1 MNLKA
6 TLLVRGTA
14 DLLFACYFF
23 VMSLS
28 GEPQSLR
35 AAGGYLAV
43 DGLLALCLA
52 AAVHAHSRTRWLVGL
67 ALLDALARLWVSAI
81 IFMYPHVEDWLLS
94 TTFMRAAMTAVC
106 IAVGIAVGIAGLV
119 YVLVARRASSSGYGI
134 GTAWPAILLCL
145 YTLAVGIG
153 LALGWIGIDGDRT
166 LIASNALVVGF
177 TLLAA
182 GISVAPNIRD

>member
-6 TLLVRGTA
+6 TLLARGTA

-23 VMSLS
+23 AMSLS
-28 GEPQSLR
+28 GVPQSLH

-81 IFMYPHVEDWLLS
+81 IFMYPRVEDWLLS
-94 TTFMRAAMTAVC
+94 TMFMRAALTAFC
-106 IAVGIAVGIAGLV
+106 IAVGAAGMV
-119 YVLVARRASSSGYGI
+119 YVLVARRASCSGYGI

-145 YTLAVGIG
+145 YTLAVGVG